1 MMRITL
7 LWSYSVAM
15 IVVAATL
22 AAPVRA
28 AASMTAPR
36 FSAAQVEHG
45 KAAYAQNCA
54 MCHGPGLE
62 AGEFGPPLK
71 GQSFL
76 DRWGGRPVAELSA
89 YLRANM
95 PPGRA
100 GELGSDAYAG
110 LVALLLNANGVAAG
124 TQDLPT
130 DPKALTAMHLPGEGR
145 SEQAKLR
152 STSLG
157 AITPGVKLAP
167 WPKQPSPLEHY
178 TPVTEALLDAPPDGE
193 WLTWRRTHDA
203 MGFSPLKQI
212 TRQNVAGLSL
222 AWSLALPVGLNE
234 NEPLVHDGVLF
245 VFSYRDN
252 VQALDAETG
261 DELWHYGR
269 QLPENAVPTTK
280 RGMALYGNKLFIGT
294 SDLHE
299 IALDVKTGRVVWDRP
314 LTAPGATGFLLTG
327 GPLVAKGKV
336 MQGLAGR
343 AAGGNYIVALDTETG
358 KEAWRFYTVP
368 RPGQPG
374 GASWNGLPVEKRQG
388 ASIWTS
394 GTYDPQLNL
403 VFFGPGNT
411 YDTGPLRYPSGKPG
425 VTSDGLYTDT
435 TLALDPD
442 TGQLKWHFQHVHNDQ
457 WDLDW
462 AFERQLLP
470 LTVAGQ
476 ARKLVVTAGKI
487 GVFDAL
493 DAATGRYAF
502 SFDMG
507 IQTLISAIDPTT
519 GEKTIDPALLPD
531 RQHTVTVC
539 PHGGG
544 GRNWMPTSYNPQ
556 SRMLFV
562 SAQETCMD
570 LVPAG
575 KDQHGFLSSG
585 VNITMRPR
593 PDGDGRFGRL
603 QAIDLEQ
610 RKTVWTDRQRAFQ
623 SGGVLDTAGGVVFAA
638 ATDRWFTGYDDE
650 TGKALWR
657 MRLTDIPNT
666 PPISF
671 SVHNRQ
677 YVAIVVG
684 YGESAPSVFTVLTPE
699 IPLPVARSSSIWVF
713 ALPRSQM

>member
-1 MMRITL
+1 MMRFTSL
-7 LWSYSVAM
+7 RGAT
-15 IVVAATL
+15 VAALGMSLTLTLPRLAL
-22 AAPVRA
+22 AADPVLER
-28 AASMTAPR
+28 
-36 FSAAQVEHG
+36 G
-45 KAAYAQNCA
+45 KAAYAHNCA
-54 MCHGPGLE
+54 MCHGAGME

-76 DRWGGRPVAELSA
+76 DRWGGRPVADLSA

-95 PPGRA
+95 PPGRT
-100 GELGSDAYAG
+100 GEVSSDAYSG
-110 LVALLLNANGVAAG
+110 LVALLLSANGVTAG
-124 TQDLPT
+124 SQR
-130 DPKALTAMHLPGEGR
+130 MPGEAR

-157 AITPGVKLAP
+157 AITPGVKLPA
-167 WPKQPSPLEHY
+167 WPKKRSPLEHY
-178 TPVTEALLDAPPDGE
+178 TPVTEAMLNAPPDGE
-193 WLTWRRTHDA
+193 WLAWRRTHDA
-203 MGFSPLKQI
+203 LGFSPLKQI
-212 TRQNVAGLSL
+212 TRANIPGLRL

-234 NEPLVHDGVLF
+234 SEPLVHDGVMF

-261 DELWHYGR
+261 DELWHYAR
-269 QLPENAVPTTK
+269 QLPENAVATTK
-280 RGMALYGNKLFIGT
+280 RGMALYGDRLFIGT

-299 IALDVKTGRVVWDRP
+299 IALDIKTGHVMWDHP
-314 LTAPGATGFLLTG
+314 LAAAGESGSILTG

-336 MQGLAGR
+336 MQGMAGR
-343 AAGGNYIVALDTETG
+343 AAGGNYIVALDARTG
-358 KEAWRFYTVP
+358 KEVWRFHTIP

-374 GASWNGLPVEKRQG
+374 GDSWNGLPVEKRQG

-442 TGQLKWHFQHVHNDQ
+442 TGKLKWYFQHVHNDQ

-470 LTVAGQ
+470 LPVAGRT
-476 ARKLVVTAGKI
+476 RKLVVTAGKT

-507 IQTLISAIDPTT
+507 MQTLISAIDAST
-519 GEKTIDPALLPD
+519 GEKTINPALLPD

-556 SRMLFV
+556 SRMLYV

-575 KDQHGFLSSG
+575 KDQRGFLSSG

-593 PDGDGRFGRL
+593 PDSDGRFGRL
-603 QAIDLEQ
+603 QAINLEQ

-623 SGGVLDTAGGVVFAA
+623 SGGVLDTAGGIVFAA
-638 ATDRWFTGYDDE
+638 ATDRWFTAYDDA
-650 TGKALWR
+650 TGKMLWR
-657 MRLTDIPNT
+657 TRLSDIPNT
-666 PPISF
+666 PPISY
-671 SVHNRQ
+671 SVHNQQ
-677 YVAIVVG
+677 YVAVVVG

-699 IPLPVARSSSIWVF
+699 ISLPAARSSSIWVF
-713 ALPRSQM
+713 ALP